1 MKSHFLVQ
9 FTLRD
14 WMRVLLLAL
23 PPFESKLILS
33 APDSFLFYRLM
44 MQLQTEFHSFAEFQ
58 SREGKERKEKR
69 EKQQNTHTYTTSM
82 AKINRGMCAMRFGS
96 EKKHLH
102 HHSIGPTTTTSTNTT
117 TWSYYISL
125 DQAEWSNQSSVLCT
139 VSPDLAWPDKRPGKA
154 GVYKQQQ
161 LLLFLPSIAPIYPE

>member
-58 SREGKERKEKR
+58 STEGREERSR
-69 EKQQNTHTYTTSM
+69 ERNNKTHTAQYTYIHTTSM

-102 HHSIGPTTTTSTNTT
+102 HT
-117 TWSYYISL
+117 
-125 DQAEWSNQSSVLCT
+125 
-139 VSPDLAWPDKRPGKA
+139 
-154 GVYKQQQ
+154 
-161 LLLFLPSIAPIYPE
+161 